1 MGAVFGVKDAAD
13 VGGDFR
19 LEVASGDVGL
29 GVLLEVELAAL
40 SGAGIEGVALK
51 AARSPTW
58 ASEVTLSGIPRPRCL
73 RLVKEVAP
81 VDFGFREGA
90 GDAEDEAFAVVA
102 PDADGDEGGIAS
114 PPATHGQSHRPVLQ
128 LVESLSAFLQ

>member
-1 MGAVFGVKDAAD
+1 MGAVFGVEDAAD

-40 SGAGIEGVALK
+40 PGAGIEVARK

-58 ASEVTLSGIPRPRCL
+58 ASEVTLLGIPRPRCL
-73 RLVKEVAP
+73 RLVRKS
-81 VDFGFREGA
+81 R
-90 GDAEDEAFAVVA
+90 
-102 PDADGDEGGIAS
+102 
-114 PPATHGQSHRPVLQ
+114 
-128 LVESLSAFLQ
+128 